1 MEASPKIIKKIASYF
16 LNLIRLRIKWAIY
29 QELHLSR
36 HSILSLIMQRIE
48 LVSATKY
55 MLWEHISMALSQ
67 RKVNQPR
74 QMKHKKVVRV
84 VKVIMAKLKMMEAL
98 LLQTTNQI
106 STMMKLINIQIQNTK
121 IQNQTATLA
130 LHPMKWMTHK

>member
-1 MEASPKIIKKIASYF
+1 M
-16 LNLIRLRIKWAIY
+16 
-29 QELHLSR
+29 SR

-55 MLWEHISMALSQ
+55 MLREHISMALSQ

-98 LLQTTNQI
+98 LLQTTN
-106 STMMKLINIQIQNTK
+106 
-121 IQNQTATLA
+121 
-130 LHPMKWMTHK
+130 